1 MPANKTLL
9 ERVTDFVDAV
19 RLKLQRR
26 STTGA
31 RGERVAAKML
41 KNKGYRLM
49 ARNLRNRFGEIDIV
63 ALAPDNQTVVIVEVK
78 AAQSADAL
86 PELRV
91 NHHKQRRLTTLAAQI
106 VRRYKLQD
114 HPIRFD
120 VVAVNLPTDADDPV
134 IRHYIAA
141 FDSHI

>member
-1 MPANKTLL
+1 MPAGNTLRGRL
-9 ERVTDFVDAV
+9 RGLADSI

-31 RGERVAAKML
+31 RGEQLAAGML
-41 KNKGYRLM
+41 KKKHYRLM

-63 ALAPDNQTVVIVEVK
+63 ALAPDSKTVVIVEVK
-78 AAQSADAL
+78 TAEDVKAL

-91 NHHKQRRLTTLAAQI
+91 DHHKQRRLTALAAQA

-114 HPIRFD
+114 RPIRFD
-120 VVAVNLPTDADDPV
+120 VVAVNLPPGADPV
-134 IRHYIAA
+134 IRHYEAA
-141 FDSHI
+141 FESHV